1 MATTAQIEMVLK
13 RVEQARPAHFFRCMD
28 EVQAGIGAVL
38 RLLYESDEP
47 VTAGKISEVL
57 DVSTARVAALI
68 KKMVSKGLITKE
80 QGTKDARVTIVRLT
94 EFGVKAFEEVRD
106 EICQK
111 IGTVIDT
118 IGEERLMEFISIA
131 EEINNTISLPRFHF

>member
-1 MATTAQIEMVLK
+1 MATTAQIETVLK
-13 RVEQARPAHFFRCMD
+13 RVEQSRPARFFRCLD

-47 VTAGKISEVL
+47 VTAGRISDVL

-80 QGTKDARVTIVRLT
+80 QGVKDARVTIVKLT
-94 EFGVKAFEEVRD
+94 ECGSSAFEEIRD
-106 EICQK
+106 EIYQK

-118 IGEERLMEFISIA
+118 VGEERLLEFISVA
-131 EEINNTISLPRFHF
+131 EEIKNTISLPRFHF